1 MRSNARLLAALVAV
15 PPLAFTLTFANAARA
30 DASSWTFVGGGARAW
45 KQGDAAQSYTVSGA
59 MQLDVGVGTT
69 PDGPFIAGGVFRLE
83 PIIGSGAD
91 MSLLA
96 RGATKGFQAGG
107 FGVAI
112 DAGPYARFWG
122 AKSFGFQGSLT
133 IGAPLGLSLSLLGTV
148 GTDSARSFGASLGI
162 DFLRL
167 TVYRQTLL
175 DAWPNPAPAQ
185 EAGRGWRAIW

>member
-1 MRSNARLLAALVAV
+1 MRSNAFLLAASAAL
-15 PPLAFTLTFANAARA
+15 PLAFTLTFAETARA
-30 DASSWTFVGGGARAW
+30 DASAWTFVGGGARAW
-45 KQGDAAQSYTVSGA
+45 RQGDAATSYTVSGS

-69 PDGPFIAGGVFRLE
+69 PDGSFVAGGLFRLE
-83 PIIGSGAD
+83 PIFGSGAD

-96 RGATKGFQAGG
+96 RAATKGFQAGG
-107 FGVAI
+107 FGVAV
-112 DAGPYARFWG
+112 DAGGYARFWG
-122 AKSFGFQGSLT
+122 AESAGFEGGLT
-133 IGAPLGLSLSLLGTV
+133 IGAPLGLSLSLVGSV

-185 EAGRGWRAIW
+185 QARFGRRAIW